1 MAKFVYRLQNILN
14 LKQMLEDQEKAQFA
28 AAAAKEAE
36 ERDKLTKLL
45 VRNADYQRRL
55 QEAVSSD
62 KIDRK
67 EIIFLKNADTTMKS
81 LIRDQMFAV
90 KKAQN
95 ALELERQ
102 KLDEARKER
111 KTHERL
117 KEKAFDDFRMELN
130 AEDNNANDEL
140 TSYTYG
146 STKKV
151 N

>member
-1 MAKFVYRLQNILN
+1 MAKFVYRLQNVLN
-14 LKQMLEDQEKAQFA
+14 LKQMLENQEKAEFALA
-28 AAAAKEAE
+28 AARESE
-36 ERDKLTKLL
+36 ERDKLTQLL
-45 VRNADYQRRL
+45 VRRADYQKKL
-55 QEAVSSD
+55 ADAVDSD
-62 KIDRK
+62 KIDKK
-67 EIIFLKNADTTMKS
+67 EIIFLRNADTTMKS
-81 LIRDQMFAV
+81 LIRDQMFAL

-130 AEDNNANDEL
+130 AEDNKANDEL

>member
-90 KKAQN
+90 KRAQN

-117 KEKAFDDFRMELN
+117 KEKAFDEFKMEIN
-130 AEDNNANDEL
+130 AADNKANDEL

-146 STKKV
+146 VKKTGK
-151 N
+151 

>member
-90 KKAQN
+90 KRAQN

-130 AEDNNANDEL
+130 AEDNKANDEL

-146 STKKV
+146 SAKKV

>member
-1 MAKFVYRLQNILN
+1 MAKFIYRLQNILN

-45 VRNADYQRRL
+45 VRNAEYQRRL
-55 QEAVSSD
+55 QEAVSSES
-62 KIDRK
+62 IDRK
-67 EIIFLKNADTTMKS
+67 EITFLKNADMTMKS

-90 KKAQN
+90 RRAQN
-95 ALELERQ
+95 ALEVERQ

-117 KEKAFDDFRMELN
+117 KEKAFDEFKMELN
-130 AEDNNANDEL
+130 AADNKANDEL

-146 STKKV
+146 AKKTGE
-151 N
+151 

>member
-67 EIIFLKNADTTMKS
+67 EIIFFFFSDTTMKS

-90 KKAQN
+90 KRAQN

-117 KEKAFDDFRMELN
+117 KEKAFDEFKMELN
-130 AEDNNANDEL
+130 AADNKANDEL

-146 STKKV
+146 VKKTGK
-151 N
+151 